1 MSQAITTKF
10 IGPTNTR
17 GSRIKASA
25 YAGTI
30 TVAYDHSLNNDENH
44 RAAADALCVKMGW
57 FVADA
62 LINAY
67 LPKGGS
73 VFVFPPNA

>member
-1 MSQAITTKF
+1 MQAITTKF

-44 RAAADALCVKMGW
+44 CVAAVALCEKIGW
-57 FVADA
+57 IGADA
-62 LINAY
+62 LISAC
-67 LPKGGS
+67 LPKGGY
-73 VFVFPPNA
+73 VFVFSPNA